1 MSTSETTAATQQEI
15 IVTGFGGQ
23 GIILAG
29 RIIGMAASLGD
40 NKESTLTQ
48 AYGPE
53 SRGGACN
60 AQVIISD
67 RPIHYPYVKTPH
79 ILVAMSQA
87 GYDKFAELLTED
99 AILLTDQDLVPKTA
113 APCPHYAISATRMAE
128 GLGHK
133 MMANIIMI
141 GFFTAITGAVSK
153 KAAQDTILQS
163 VPRGTEE
170 KNTRAFNKGFDYGV
184 STLKAKEKRAA
195 GKTGAIAS

>member
-1 MSTSETTAATQQEI
+1 MSAIDHTVVKQQEI

-67 RPIHYPYVKTPH
+67 RPIHYPYVKAPH
-79 ILVAMSQA
+79 IMVAMSQA
-87 GYDKFAELLTED
+87 GHDKFAELLTKD
-99 AILLTDQDLVPKTA
+99 SILLTDQDLVPNTS

-128 GLGHK
+128 NLGHK

-153 KAAQDTILQS
+153 KAALETVRQS

-170 KNTRAFNKGFDYGV
+170 KNIKAFDKGFDYGI
-184 STLKAKEKRAA
+184 STLKGKEKRAA
-195 GKTGAIAS
+195 GKTGAIA

>member
-1 MSTSETTAATQQEI
+1 MSTSENTVATQQEI

-40 NKESTLTQ
+40 DKESTLTQ

-87 GYDKFAELLTED
+87 GYNKFAELADRRCDPADRPGPGT
-99 AILLTDQDLVPKTA
+99 QDRRPL
-113 APCPHYAISATRMAE
+113 PHYEISATRMAE
-128 GLGHK
+128 GLGNK

-170 KNTRAFNKGFDYGV
+170 KNTKAFNKGYDYGV
-184 STLKAKEKRAA
+184 STLKGKEKRAA
-195 GKTGAIAS
+195 GKTGAIA